1 MAAGSH
7 LEINSKLNSYPVIE
21 LSDFKTPY
29 YHVSHFHIRQN
40 IAQINIFVFF
50 NMAAGG
56 HLGFCK
62 MLFFLWQTN
71 ILSLMYT
78 SL

>member
-1 MAAGSH
+1 MADGSH

-21 LSDFKTPY
+21 LSDFETPY
-29 YHVSHFHIRQN
+29 YHVSDYYIRQN
-40 IAQINIFVFF
+40 IARMDIFVFS

-71 ILSLMYT
+71 ILSLIYT